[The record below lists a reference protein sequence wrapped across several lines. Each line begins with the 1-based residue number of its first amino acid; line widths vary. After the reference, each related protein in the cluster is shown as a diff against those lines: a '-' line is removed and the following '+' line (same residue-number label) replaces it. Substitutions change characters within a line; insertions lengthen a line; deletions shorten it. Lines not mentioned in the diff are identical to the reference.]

1 MESSAG
7 VHSDDEGN
15 QDSLWS
21 GVYSIAR
28 INARSLDSNHIQ
40 TAIRLNEVTLKG
52 PATAQST
59 SQPVKTS
66 VFDSV
71 VDNVQS
77 QTKDS
82 EAKNVLSSQ
91 ADVWDR
97 FREAST
103 SSSFQ
108 HFSDTFAVIAIGGP
122 ASGKSHCL
130 FGDLNSQD
138 SSLMGLVPRYIYD
151 CFCDDF
157 EFNSYST
164 RLLQI
169 SMCLVSEEHVS
180 YLCIIL

>member
-1 MESSAG
+1 M
-7 VHSDDEGN
+7 
-15 QDSLWS
+15 
-21 GVYSIAR
+21 
-28 INARSLDSNHIQ
+28 
-40 TAIRLNEVTLKG
+40 
-52 PATAQST
+52 
-59 SQPVKTS
+59 
-66 VFDSV
+66 
-71 VDNVQS
+71 QS

-82 EAKNVLSSQ
+82 EAKNVVSSQ
-91 ADVWDR
+91 ADVWDK

-180 YLCIIL
+180 YFCIIL